1 MLVCLF
7 AFTLR
12 GVLWASGTCGLLS
25 DVPVRKFSVVVVS
38 NISFAVCFSLARL
51 LSQGCDTFL
60 HCPTVRGQSALFG
73 LGFLP
78 LSGCEGFGDTSPSAG
93 PLRPACRPL
102 PSPRKASLV
111 SSRRGPPPTPL
122 SGSGCVHVSPPAA
135 PLRLRVVCFVH
146 QRLSRGHRSRV
157 TSPACR
163 RRPCRVAP
171 VLMRQLPK
179 VCVALLPSHPAFP

>member
-1 MLVCLF
+1 MFVCLF

-25 DVPVRKFSVVVVS
+25 DVHVRKFSVVVVS

-111 SSRRGPPPTPL
+111 SSRRGPPPTPRRVL
-122 SGSGCVHVSPPAA
+122 GVS
-135 PLRLRVVCFVH
+135 
-146 QRLSRGHRSRV
+146 
-157 TSPACR
+157 TS
-163 RRPCRVAP
+163 
-171 VLMRQLPK
+171 
-179 VCVALLPSHPAFP
+179 LLPRPPCACVSSALSTSASRAVTGAA

>member
-1 MLVCLF
+1 MFVRLF
-7 AFTLR
+7 AFTLC

-25 DVPVRKFSVVVVS
+25 DVHVRKFSVVVVS
-38 NISFAVCFSLARL
+38 NMSFAVCFSLARL

-73 LGFLP
+73 LGYLP

-102 PSPRKASLV
+102 PSPRKASL
-111 SSRRGPPPTPL
+111 
-122 SGSGCVHVSPPAA
+122 VHVSPPAA

-171 VLMRQLPK
+171 VLTRQLPK
-179 VCVALLPSHPAFP
+179 VCVALLPSRPAFP

>member
-38 NISFAVCFSLARL
+38 NMSFAVCFSLARL

-93 PLRPACRPL
+93 PLRPAAVPCRARGRRRWSLRGVGRLRP
-102 PSPRKASLV
+102 PVGFWVCPRL
-111 SSRRGPPPTPL
+111 SSRGPPAL
-122 SGSGCVHVSPPAA
+122 ACRLLCPPAPLARSPEPRDVPGLPPA
-135 PLRLRVVCFVH
+135 PLPCGPG
-146 QRLSRGHRSRV
+146 SDA
-157 TSPACR
+157 PA
-163 RRPCRVAP
+163 
-171 VLMRQLPK
+171 
-179 VCVALLPSHPAFP
+179 S